1 MNSFV
6 KCNYTDIDEESPW
19 IKLKYLTYVFLK
31 LDYFIGFDDFEN
43 IIKKFFYH
51 IETLRL
57 TIKGDEQYLN
67 ACRWEKLICSYMPY
81 LYDFDISYDGSS
93 SFWLQKQWFFTHRH
107 YSKECEGGIF
117 YSTNQYRKDY
127 TFYWTFEN
135 QTCPQIQET
144 SLNSVK
150 HLQIC
155 CEQATNNS
163 VYYFPNVTQLTI
175 EHHFK
180 TFNNSISKTLNHLL
194 PLKQLTKLIIKSFNF
209 PFLDVMK
216 ILRCTSNLN
225 TLRLNS
231 FSLNEVHIKS
241 IQESKIFQYV
251 SNTNQIKNFDIRTE
265 CSLNK
270 IKFITNLFPKLQYLK
285 TGMNRKEIGQII
297 RFLLTKSN
305 DNIQNLF
312 FLCISNTPKICLK
325 EINILIK

>member
-1 MNSFV
+1 
-6 KCNYTDIDEESPW
+6 
-19 IKLKYLTYVFLK
+19 
-31 LDYFIGFDDFEN
+31 
-43 IIKKFFYH
+43 
-51 IETLRL
+51 
-57 TIKGDEQYLN
+57 
-67 ACRWEKLICSYMPY
+67 
-81 LYDFDISYDGSS
+81 
-93 SFWLQKQWFFTHRH
+93 
-107 YSKECEGGIF
+107 
-117 YSTNQYRKDY
+117 
-127 TFYWTFEN
+127 
-135 QTCPQIQET
+135 
-144 SLNSVK
+144 
-150 HLQIC
+150 
-155 CEQATNNS
+155 
-163 VYYFPNVTQLTI
+163 
-175 EHHFK
+175 
-180 TFNNSISKTLNHLL
+180 
-194 PLKQLTKLIIKSFNF
+194 
-209 PFLDVMK
+209 MK